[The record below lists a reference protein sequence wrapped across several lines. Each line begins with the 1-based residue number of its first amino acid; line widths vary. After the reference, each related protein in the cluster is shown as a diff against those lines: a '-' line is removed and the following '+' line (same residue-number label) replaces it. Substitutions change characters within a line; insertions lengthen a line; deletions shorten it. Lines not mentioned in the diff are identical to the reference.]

1 MKRSFLSLSLL
12 LFLGPIVAVTR
23 ADALPSLPASPADLL
38 QVLPQAPD
46 RWTVT
51 QSQAKTV
58 LAGWLQTRA
67 VRVFQPPPAAD
78 GTPAAGSVEIAV
90 LDTGG
95 FRQSLGDFTDFKPGK
110 NGSIARL
117 LIAGFPALQIP
128 DSEGNFRTQV
138 LLASRYIAEV
148 KIAGLPA
155 EKIESWLRALHFD
168 TLPRQTSAGAGAL
181 PSVVTL
187 LSIDELH
194 PERNRTYS
202 VSISTPPR
210 EAPGK

>member
-1 MKRSFLSLSLL
+1 MKLHSLSLSFLL
-12 LFLGPIVAVTR
+12 LLGPVAIVTR
-23 ADALPSLPASPADLL
+23 ADTAPSLPASPADLL

-67 VRVFQPPPAAD
+67 VRVFQPPPATD
-78 GTPAAGSVEIAV
+78 GTPAAGAVEIAV

-110 NGSIARL
+110 NGPIERL
-117 LIAGFPALQIP
+117 LIAGYPALQIP
-128 DSEGNFRTQV
+128 DLEGNLRTQI
-138 LLASRYIAEV
+138 LLASRYIVEV
-148 KIAGLPA
+148 KFTALPS
-155 EKIESWLRALHFD
+155 EKIEPWLRALRF
-168 TLPRQTSAGAGAL
+168 TALPRPASTDTAAL

-194 PERNRTYS
+194 PERSRTYS
-202 VSISTPPR
+202 VSISAPPTD
-210 EAPGK
+210 K